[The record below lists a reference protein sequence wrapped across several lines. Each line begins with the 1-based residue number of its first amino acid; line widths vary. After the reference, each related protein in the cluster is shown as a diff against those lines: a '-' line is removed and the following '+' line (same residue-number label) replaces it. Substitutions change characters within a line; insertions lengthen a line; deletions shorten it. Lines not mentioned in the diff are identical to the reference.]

1 MTTLRHDDGEESLL
15 LGPDD
20 ATFEILTWCSDEH
33 GQVPEQVHLIIEP
46 APQLRILYRF
56 TGPVVLS
63 RLINALVLHHG
74 DVWPDYVEES
84 TGGQRE

>member
-33 GQVPEQVHLIIEP
+33 GQNREQVHLIIEP
-46 APQLRILYRF
+46 VPGIRILYRF
-56 TGPVVLS
+56 TGPVVLT
-63 RLINALVLHHG
+63 RLIDALTVHRE
-74 DVWPDYVEES
+74 DVWPGYE
-84 TGGQRE
+84 GK